1 MRFVIIFRSPELCPL
16 CIAEA
21 GVEVALYSGTT
32 ITVAVALEAEKLL
45 EELGEAVAEAG
56 QMGQMSKTHQKWE

>member
-1 MRFVIIFRSPELCPL
+1 MRFVIIFLSPELCPL
-16 CIAEA
+16 CDAEA

-45 EELGEAVAEAG
+45 EELGEAVAEA
-56 QMGQMSKTHQKWE
+56 MGQTSKTRQKLE

>member
-45 EELGEAVAEAG
+45 EELGEAVHTV
-56 QMGQMSKTHQKWE
+56 SFD

>member
-1 MRFVIIFRSPELCPL
+1 MEVPL
-16 CIAEA
+16 EDAW
-21 GVEVALYSGTT
+21 SGTT